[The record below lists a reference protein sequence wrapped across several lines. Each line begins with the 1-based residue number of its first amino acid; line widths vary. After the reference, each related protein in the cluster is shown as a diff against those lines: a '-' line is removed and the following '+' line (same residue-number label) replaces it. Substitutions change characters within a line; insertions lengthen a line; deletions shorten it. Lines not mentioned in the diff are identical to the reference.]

1 MPNRILKESICTS
14 ETIDQLSPEA
24 ECFFYRLL
32 VQCDDFGRM
41 DGRASVLRS
50 RCFPLRLEKI
60 TDKQVDAWLKD
71 CAKADLL
78 WLYTDDGRRYLQI
91 AKWDKHQQRRA
102 KYSKYPQ
109 PLSMEI
115 NGNQL
120 QAIANNSLRGVEES
134 RNEESTIAPEP
145 PAQDGEPD
153 PVKILAEVFEKAAGI
168 ALPTPEGP
176 KAKKQV
182 GVTWWNPLREMV
194 KMADGRAP
202 DVMRRTVAKM
212 RADRLNISSPLSVE
226 KVFTSLNGEQQA
238 RPSYVSRTPE
248 L

>member
-109 PLSMEI
+109 PQSI
-115 NGNQL
+115 ASNGNQL
-120 QAIANNSLRGVEES
+120 QAIANNSLRGIEES
-134 RNEESTIAPEP
+134 RNEESIIAPEP
-145 PAQDGEPD
+145 PAQAED
-153 PVKILAEVFEKAAGI
+153 PVKDLAAVFEQATGVHPENMQTGKQG
-168 ALPTPEGP
+168 PTFW
-176 KAKKQV
+176 A
-182 GVTWWNPLREMV
+182 PLKRMV

-238 RPSYVSRTPE
+238 RPNYVSRTPE